1 MTAGMT
7 MGQMSILAI
16 LALTV
21 AAFLYGRWRHDVVAL
36 GALVATVL
44 AGLVPTAEA
53 FDGFGHPAV
62 ITVACVLVL
71 SRALQVTGAVDVL
84 ARRVIPPGGG
94 PATVL
99 AVLCGLGAFL
109 SSFMNNVGALAL
121 LMPLALQLA
130 PRIGLTPGRL
140 LMPLA
145 FTTVLGGTV
154 TLIGTPP
161 NLIIA
166 GLRERTGAEP
176 FGMFDFTPVGL
187 AVTVVGVA
195 FIALVGWRLV
205 PIRNGTG
212 ADSFDAGAYMT
223 ELLVPE
229 GAKAIGQTL
238 ADVEARLQ
246 DIGGQIVAL
255 ERRGIYIPA
264 PRQTRAIESGDILVI
279 EGEVGA
285 LIDTAMP
292 LGLKLAARA
301 PDVVDAVARP
311 TEELLLREYVVR
323 PDSPVAGATAA
334 DLELRSRHGINLLAV
349 SRGGQRAAVRLR
361 AWRIRSGDVLLLQGG
376 AEALAGFVQD
386 ARLVALAPR
395 DLRLPDPAK
404 ALTAT
409 LVMAAAVLGAA
420 SGFVAPELAF
430 ACGLL
435 ATMVLRTLPL
445 RDIYDSIDWPVI
457 VLLAA
462 MMPVAAAMETTGAAA
477 LIADVLMQSMARGH
491 PVIALILLMAVTM
504 TLSDV
509 MNNAATAAVMGP
521 IALGSAA
528 ALGVNPDAYLMAVA
542 LGASCS
548 FLTPIGHQN
557 NTLILGPGGF
567 RFGDY
572 WRLGLPL
579 ELIALVVG
587 VPAILW
593 AFPLQP

>member
-84 ARRVIPPGGG
+84 ARRVIPRGGG

-212 ADSFDAGAYMT
+212 TDSFDAGAYMT

-361 AWRIRSGDVLLLQGG
+361 AWRIRSGDVLLLQGA

-477 LIADVLMQSMARGH
+477 LIADVLMQSMALGH

>member
-36 GALVATVL
+36 GALIATVL

-212 ADSFDAGAYMT
+212 TDSFDAGAYMT

-285 LIDTAMP
+285 LIDSAMP

-361 AWRIRSGDVLLLQGG
+361 AWRIRSGDVLLLQGA

>member
-1 MTAGMT
+1 MTSE
-7 MGQMSILAI
+7 QILILCILAV
-16 LALTV
+16 TV
-21 AAFLYGRWRHDVVAL
+21 AAFLSGRWRHDVVAL
-36 GALVATVL
+36 GALIATVL
-44 AGLVPTAEA
+44 SGLVPMDTA
-53 FDGFGHPAV
+53 FLGFGHPAV

-71 SRALQVTGAVDVL
+71 GRALQTTGAIDAL
-84 ARRVIPPGGG
+84 ARRVMPRDGG
-94 PATVL
+94 PGTVL
-99 AVLCGLGAFL
+99 AILCGLGAFL

-130 PRIGLTPGRL
+130 PRVGLTPGRL

-166 GLRERTGAEP
+166 GLRERSGAAP

-187 AVTVVGVA
+187 AVTLAGVA
-195 FIALVGWRLV
+195 FIAFVGWRLV
-205 PIRNGTG
+205 PARSGTG
-212 ADSFDAGAYMT
+212 AETFDAGAYMT
-223 ELLVPE
+223 ELMVPE
-229 GAKAIGQTL
+229 GAKAIGQSL
-238 ADVEARLQ
+238 AEVETRLQ
-246 DIGGQIVAL
+246 DIGAQIVAL
-255 ERRGIYIPA
+255 ERRGIHIPT
-264 PRQTRAIESGDILVI
+264 PRQNRRIEAGDILVI
-279 EGEVGA
+279 EGEVAA
-285 LIDTAMP
+285 LIDTAIP
-292 LGLKLAARA
+292 LGLKLAAR
-301 PDVVDAVARP
+301 PPEVVKAASPAAD
-311 TEELLLREYVVR
+311 ELLLREYVVR
-323 PDSPVAGATAA
+323 TDSPVAGATAA

-349 SRGGQRAAVRLR
+349 SRSGKRAVVRLR
-361 AWRIRSGDVLLLQGG
+361 AWRIRSGDVLLLQGA
-376 AEALAGFVQD
+376 AEALAGFVQE
-386 ARLVALAPR
+386 ARLVPLAPR

-409 LVMAAAVLGAA
+409 AVMAASVLAAA
-420 SGFVAPELAF
+420 SGVIAPELAF

-435 ATMVLRTLPL
+435 ATMLLRTLPL
-445 RDIYDSIDWPVI
+445 AQIYDSIDWPVI

-477 LIADVLMQSMARGH
+477 LLAELLIQTVARGH
-491 PVIALILLMAVTM
+491 PVIALVLLMAVTM

-521 IALGSAA
+521 IALGAA
-528 ALGVNPDAYLMAVA
+528 ATLGANPDAFLMAVA
-542 LGASCS
+542 VGASCS

-579 ELIALVVG
+579 ELIVLVVATP
-587 VPAILW
+587 VILW

>member
-7 MGQMSILAI
+7 MGQISILAI

-130 PRIGLTPGRL
+130 PRVGLTPGRL

-212 ADSFDAGAYMT
+212 TDSFDAGAYMT

-285 LIDTAMP
+285 LMDTAMP

>member
-1 MTAGMT
+1 

-130 PRIGLTPGRL
+130 PRVGLTPGRL

-176 FGMFDFTPVGL
+176 FGMFDFTPIGL

-205 PIRNGTG
+205 PLRNGTG

-477 LIADVLMQSMARGH
+477 LIAEVLMQSMARGH

>member
-130 PRIGLTPGRL
+130 PRVGLTPGRL

-176 FGMFDFTPVGL
+176 FGMFDFTPIGL

-205 PIRNGTG
+205 PLRNGTG

-477 LIADVLMQSMARGH
+477 LIAEVLMQSMARGH

>member
-1 MTAGMT
+1 MTS
-7 MGQMSILAI
+7 GQSLILAI
-16 LALTV
+16 LALAI
-21 AAFLYGRWRHDVVAL
+21 AAFLWGRWRHDIVAL
-36 GALVATVL
+36 AALIATGL
-44 AGLVPTAEA
+44 AGLVPMDRL
-53 FDGFGHPAV
+53 FSGFGHPAV

-71 SRALQVTGAVDVL
+71 SRALQTTGAIDAL
-84 ARRVIPPGGG
+84 ARHVIPRRGG
-94 PATVL
+94 PKTVL
-99 AVLCGLGAFL
+99 AAICTLGAFL

-130 PRIGLTPGRL
+130 PRLGLPPGRL

-166 GLRERTGAEP
+166 GLRERSGGEA
-176 FGMFDFTPVGL
+176 FGMFDFTPAGL
-187 AVTVVGVA
+187 AVSVAGVA

-205 PIRNGTG
+205 PERSGSGG
-212 ADSFDAGAYMT
+212 AGFDTGAYMT
-223 ELLVPE
+223 ELLAPE
-229 GAKAIGQTL
+229 GARAIGLTL
-238 ADVEARLQ
+238 AEVEARLQ
-246 DIGGQIVAL
+246 DIGGQIVGL
-255 ERRGIYIPA
+255 ERRGIHIPA
-264 PRQTRAIESGDILVI
+264 PRQNRAIEPGDILVI

-292 LGLKLAARA
+292 LGLKLAARPPA
-301 PDVVDAVARP
+301 AAKPADD
-311 TEELLLREYVVR
+311 LLLREYVVR

-361 AWRIRSGDVLLLQGG
+361 AWRIRSGDVLLLQG
-376 AEALAGFVQD
+376 ASEALAGFVQD
-386 ARLVALAPR
+386 ARLVPLAPR
-395 DLRLPDPAK
+395 DLRLPSRGK
-404 ALTAT
+404 ALTAA
-409 LVMAAAVLGAA
+409 LVMAAAVLGAG
-420 SGFVAPELAF
+420 SGLVPPELAF

-445 RDIYDSIDWPVI
+445 QDVYDSIDWPVI

-462 MMPVAAAMETTGAAA
+462 MMPVAEAMETTGAAQ
-477 LIADVLMQSMARGH
+477 LIAGLLMDGLAQGH
-491 PVIALILLMAVTM
+491 PVIALALLMAVTM

-509 MNNAATAAVMGP
+509 MNNAATVAVMGP
-521 IALGSAA
+521 IALGSAST
-528 ALGVNPDAYLMAVA
+528 LGVNPDAYLMGVA
-542 LGASCS
+542 LAASCS

-579 ELIALVVG
+579 ELIALAVG
-587 VPAILW
+587 IPVILW

>member
-212 ADSFDAGAYMT
+212 TDSFDAGAYMT

-361 AWRIRSGDVLLLQGG
+361 AWRIRSGDVLLLQGA

>member
-130 PRIGLTPGRL
+130 PRVGLTPGRL

-212 ADSFDAGAYMT
+212 TDSFDAGAYMT

>member
-176 FGMFDFTPVGL
+176 YGMFDFTPVGL

-212 ADSFDAGAYMT
+212 TDSFDAGAYMT

-361 AWRIRSGDVLLLQGG
+361 AWRIRSGDVLLLQGA

-477 LIADVLMQSMARGH
+477 LIADVLMHRMARGH

-593 AFPLQP
+593 AFPLKP

>member
-1 MTAGMT
+1 MT
-7 MGQMSILAI
+7 MGQISILAI

-130 PRIGLTPGRL
+130 PRVGLTPGRL

-212 ADSFDAGAYMT
+212 TDSFDAGAYMT

-285 LIDTAMP
+285 LMDTAMP

>member
-1 MTAGMT
+1 MTTGMT

-94 PATVL
+94 PARVL
-99 AVLCGLGAFL
+99 VVLCGLGAFL
-109 SSFMNNVGALAL
+109 SCFMNNVGALAL

-130 PRIGLTPGRL
+130 PRVGLTPGRL

-205 PIRNGTG
+205 PLRNGTG

-361 AWRIRSGDVLLLQGG
+361 AWRIRSGDVLLLQGA

-477 LIADVLMQSMARGH
+477 LIAEVLMQSMARGH

>member
-361 AWRIRSGDVLLLQGG
+361 AWRIRSGDVLLLQGA